1 MAIQILSPQDFEKC
15 SNIWNLRKNKQMAE
29 KFYREV
35 VSGER
40 ITFVYTE
47 KGRFIGEA
55 SIVFDNQ
62 DRDYTIPN
70 QRVYFS
76 RLIVKKEYRRRGI
89 GSALCQYVMQYAKE
103 HSYSEISIGV
113 DLENYAALKLYWRLG
128 FDRLLFV
135 GEDSDGKY
143 VKLLK
148 SI

>member
-70 QRVYFS
+70 QRVYFP
-76 RLIVKKEYRRRGI
+76 
-89 GSALCQYVMQYAKE
+89 
-103 HSYSEISIGV
+103 
-113 DLENYAALKLYWRLG
+113 D
-128 FDRLLFV
+128 
-135 GEDSDGKY
+135 
-143 VKLLK
+143 
-148 SI
+148 

>member
-89 GSALCQYVMQYAKE
+89 GTALCQYVIRYAKE
-103 HSYSEISIGV
+103 LGYSEISIGV
-113 DLENYAALKLYWRLG
+113 DLENYAALKLYWQLG

-135 GEDSDGKY
+135 GEDTDGKY